1 VVELE
6 TVSKKM
12 SHGSYNKKNL
22 LTHIFR
28 IYKGSYCVAFL
39 DWANSNVARSRVR
52 AVHVLHTA
60 ARRDPEVVLNQQRW
74 EAAIEQATLTL
85 CRNMIL

>member
-6 TVSKKM
+6 KVSKKM

-22 LTHIFR
+22 LIPIVLH
-28 IYKGSYCVAFL
+28 FL
-39 DWANSNVARSRVR
+39 IGQTVTVLAAEFDQLP
-52 AVHVLHTA
+52 AVHVLHNA

-74 EAAIEQATLTL
+74 EAATIEQATLTL